1 MKKII
6 FISIILLSTF
16 NLYAQ
21 KQNRFERIKALK
33 TAYITDKVGLTSQ
46 EAEKFW
52 PIYNKYEKELHL
64 LKVVERREIL
74 QKLKDEGG
82 LETLSESDAKSLKNN
97 ILELRNEI
105 FTKEQEKFKAIDKV
119 LSAKKMI
126 KLYGA
131 EESFKKELLQR
142 FKGQQQR
149 GNKF

>member
-142 FKGQQQR
+142 FKGQQR
-149 GNKF
+149 GKK

>member
-6 FISIILLSTF
+6 LISIILLSSLSVF
-16 NLYAQ
+16 AQ

-33 TAYITDKVGLTSQ
+33 TAYITDKVGLTSK

-52 PIYNKYEKELHL
+52 PIYNKYESELHL
-64 LKVVERREIL
+64 LKVVERREIT
-74 QKLKDEGG
+74 QKLKNEGG
-82 LETLSESDAKSLKNN
+82 LDAMSEAEAKNLKNN
-97 ILELRNEI
+97 ILEFRNEVFI
-105 FTKEQEKFKAIDKV
+105 LEQDKFKSLDKV

-142 FKGQQQR
+142 FKGQQGGKR
-149 GNKF
+149 F

>member
-74 QKLKDEGG
+74 QKLKDEGD

-105 FTKEQEKFKAIDKV
+105 FMKEQEKFKAIDKV

-142 FKGQQQR
+142 FKGQQR
-149 GNKF
+149 GKK